1 MKDAG
6 ATKRPS
12 PMDVDQSHNKRPR
25 IVNDGLRHKTGYVV
39 VMKEGSPNNG

>member
-1 MKDAG
+1 MTDAG

-12 PMDVDQSHNKRPR
+12 PMDVDQSHVKRPR
-25 IVNDGLRHKTGYVV
+25 TVNDELRHKTWYAV